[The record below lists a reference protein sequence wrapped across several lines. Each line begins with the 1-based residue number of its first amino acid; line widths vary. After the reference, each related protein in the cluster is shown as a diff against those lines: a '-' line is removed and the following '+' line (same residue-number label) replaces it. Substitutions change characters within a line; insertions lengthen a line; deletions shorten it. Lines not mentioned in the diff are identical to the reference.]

1 MPKRKGQA
9 ELTPFE
15 EKEENAAPASNETEE
30 KDRHTPEHET
40 DQQSDVADE
49 SRPDD
54 EATRIIHR
62 SAELPPSSSDLAAE
76 ATHVIHKPAE
86 LPQPSSD
93 LAAEAT
99 HIMRRPAELPP
110 SSNDLAAEATHIM
123 RRPAELPPSS
133 SDLAAEATHIIH
145 RSAELPP
152 SSSDLA
158 AEATHI
164 IHRSAELPQPSGN
177 ITNKTMQTIER
188 IDKIKG
194 QKPQHA
200 TVAAKLPEHSM
211 AAAAQRLG
219 DVPNQVHPGVYYNA
233 AHHPVHE
240 TDWRSKRHRKRKS
253 LHSTNFSSV
262 IADRKLTKRVFLPIG
277 IGIPLIALLIF
288 TLVASFTAMSNAT
301 NERYQSQITTLADIL
316 PQDNLKMYDANDHLI
331 YQALDQGVQTSE
343 PLDKISKN
351 LQNAE
356 IDIEDQTFWH
366 NSGYDITGIIR
377 AAISDLTSGHVVQG
391 GSTITQQLIK
401 NTIVGNSDTALRKL
415 EEIELAP
422 QVTRYYSKQQILDM
436 YLNTVYYANEAYG
449 AEAAAQ
455 IYFGLK
461 DKPNDPASNQLDIA
475 QAATLAGIPSNPDL
489 RNPIA
494 FPQNSLVRTQDV
506 LHQMLILNTINT
518 QQYKA
523 ALKEI
528 QKPGFAS
535 FHMPAHTPVA
545 LLSFAQYALTELA
558 SDLNVKA
565 SVLSR
570 SGLSVTTTVN
580 SSLQTKV
587 LAEAQRDI
595 AAVRDAHN
603 IHDSSVVMINPHTGA
618 IETLVGNID
627 PAHNDFDVATQGF
640 RQAGSTMK
648 GFTYVTAF
656 EHGLSPGQM
665 TDDEPQ
671 TFYYDGITYRPDNY
685 ADIHHGWITYR
696 EALDWSL
703 NIDAVRLEL
712 SPYVGVQDDY
722 DTAESL
728 GLGATN
734 GTVNE
739 TFTLGTLGVHLLN
752 ETSAFGSFA
761 NGGVHVPPHAINTI
775 TDAQGKV
782 IYKASEAGKQV
793 VTPQAAYVLTNVL
806 SDNTTRDKEFY
817 PCSYGDVLDLHVN
830 NNCSDQTIPAAVKT
844 GTTDDFVDNLTV
856 GYTPGLVTGVWSG
869 NDDNTPMN
877 NIIGVTGAGT
887 IWHDAMLTALQGQP
901 VQQFTNPGGVTYK
914 AAYHDIVVANPS

>member
-1 MPKRKGQA
+1 MPKRKGEA
-9 ELTPFE
+9 KLTPFE
-15 EKEENAAPASNETEE
+15 EKAAPTSGEIEAKE
-30 KDRHTPEHET
+30 DRYTPEHET
-40 DQQSDVADE
+40 DQKSEVASE
-49 SRPDD
+49 SKSNKNARLHEDAASESQPDN
-54 EATRIIHR
+54 EAIH
-62 SAELPPSSSDLAAE
+62 S
-76 ATHVIHKPAE
+76 IHKPAE
-86 LPQPSSD
+86 LTQLSSD
-93 LAAEAT
+93 IAAA
-99 HIMRRPAELPP
+99 
-110 SSNDLAAEATHIM
+110 
-123 RRPAELPPSS
+123 
-133 SDLAAEATHIIH
+133 ATHIIH
-145 RSAELPP
+145 KPAKPAQLSRT
-152 SSSDLA
+152 LA
-158 AEATHI
+158 TETTQ
-164 IHRSAELPQPSGN
+164 S
-177 ITNKTMQTIER
+177 IESV
-188 IDKIKG
+188 DKIKG

-200 TVAAKLPEHSM
+200 TVAAKLPAHSM

-219 DVPNQVHPGVYYNA
+219 DVPNQIHPGVYYHA
-233 AHHPVHE
+233 AHHPAHS
-240 TDWRSKRHRKRKS
+240 TDWRSKRHRKRKH
-253 LHSTNFSSV
+253 LHTTNFSSV

-288 TLVASFTAMSNAT
+288 TIVTSYTAMSNAT

-316 PQDNLKMYDANDHLI
+316 PQDNLKMYDTSGHLI

-356 IDIEDQTFWH
+356 IDIEDQTFWS
-366 NSGYDITGIIR
+366 NEGYDITGIIR
-377 AAISDLTSGHVVQG
+377 AAISDLSSGHVVQG

-422 QVTRYYSKQQILDM
+422 QVTRYYSKQQLLDM

-461 DKPNDPASNQLDIA
+461 DKPNNPASNQLDIA

-494 FPQNSLVRTQDV
+494 FPQHSLVRTQEV
-506 LHQMLILNTINT
+506 LHQMLILNSITT
-518 QQYKA
+518 QQYTA

-535 FHMPAHTPVA
+535 FHTPAKTPVA

-565 SVLSR
+565 SALSR
-570 SGLSVTTTVN
+570 SGLSVTTTVI

-587 LAEAQRDI
+587 LAEAQNDI
-595 AAVRDAHN
+595 ALVRAAHD
-603 IHDSSVVMINPHTGA
+603 IHNSSVVMINPKTGA

-665 TDDEPQ
+665 TDDAQQ
-671 TFYYDGITYRPDNY
+671 TFYYNGVSYRPDNY
-685 ADIHHGWITYR
+685 GGLHHGWISYR

-703 NIDAVRLEL
+703 NIDAVRLKL
-712 SPYVGVQDDY
+712 SSYVGVQDDY
-722 DTAESL
+722 NTAESL
-728 GLGATN
+728 GLGETN

-775 TDAQGKV
+775 TDAKGKI
-782 IYKASEAGKQV
+782 IYRASEAGKQV

-830 NNCSDQTIPAAVKT
+830 NNCSDATIPAAVKT

-856 GYTPGLVTGVWSG
+856 GYTPSLVTGVWSG
-869 NDDNTPMN
+869 NDNNTAMN
-877 NIIGVTGAGT
+877 NIIGITGAGT
-887 IWHDAMLTALQGQP
+887 IWHDAMMTALQGKP
-901 VQQFTNPGGVTYK
+901 VQQFAQPRGV
-914 AAYHDIVVANPS
+914 AYNSQYRDIVAANPA